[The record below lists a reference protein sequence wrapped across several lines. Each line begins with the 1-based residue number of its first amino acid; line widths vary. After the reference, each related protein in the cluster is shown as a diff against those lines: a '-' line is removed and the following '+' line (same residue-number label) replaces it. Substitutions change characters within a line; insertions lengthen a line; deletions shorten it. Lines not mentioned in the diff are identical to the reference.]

1 MSHISSEDGQS
12 MVEYTLLLAIIVV
25 GCLAAFWLI
34 GKSTEGS
41 VNASAEEISST
52 SR

>member
-1 MSHISSEDGQS
+1 MSRISSEDGQS
-12 MVEYTLLLAIIVV
+12 MVEYTLLLAIIAI

-34 GKSTEGS
+34 GKSTGGS
-41 VNASAEEISST
+41 VNASAEEISSR